1 MERMA
6 TDMYEVFKEMLDTIG
21 NWGEITKCSMSETY
35 SSIDINIGGEK
46 YMMTIM
52 KEENKDAE

>member
-1 MERMA
+1 
-6 TDMYEVFKEMLDTIG
+6 MYEVFKEMLDTIG

-46 YMMTIM
+46 FLFTVM
-52 KEENKDAE
+52 KEANKDDSV